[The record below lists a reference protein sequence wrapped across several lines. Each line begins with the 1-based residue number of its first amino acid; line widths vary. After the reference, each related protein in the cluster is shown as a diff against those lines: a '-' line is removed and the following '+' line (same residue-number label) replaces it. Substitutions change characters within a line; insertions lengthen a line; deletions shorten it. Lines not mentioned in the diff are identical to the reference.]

1 MCLLYSV
8 CQHVSNHECMMK
20 GYITSLEQEVEQ
32 LKADKGEM
40 AVELKRV
47 QELVTQLLQENE
59 QLKQLHQ
66 QIMAS
71 STSPP
76 TDLFAP
82 NAFDELSMPLMTTW
96 LSHTSMPRWDLPRLM
111 SLSKDTDPNAQQ
123 YAAWLFQ
130 RYPLLA
136 PALMSMVIDQTM
148 TPAELLISTLDNVI
162 QQKEA
167 DLDHKSA
174 PTKTIKDEKKDEEDE
189 EEEKVKSKKTKKRC
203 EYRCRKREK
212 ERNSIEDGD
221 GCDDGSRRRK
231 NIFCTVFELYQNT
244 FQYMMNNTRQR
255 LSFMCDAKHR
265 LIEMSTATAKEVL
278 SRQTDTLPPASS
290 SSATSPTTTTTTT
303 QV

>member
-1 MCLLYSV
+1 
-8 CQHVSNHECMMK
+8 MMK

-40 AVELKRV
+40 ALELKRV

-71 STSPP
+71 TSSPP
-76 TDLFAP
+76 GDLFAP

-174 PTKTIKDEKKDEEDE
+174 PTKTIKDEEKEEE

-203 EYRCRKREK
+203 EYKCRKREK
-212 ERNSIEDGD
+212 ERNSVEEG

-255 LSFMCDAKHR
+255 LSFVCDAKHR

-278 SRQTDTLPPASS
+278 SRQTDTLPPSTS
-290 SSATSPTTTTTTT
+290 TATSTTTTTHA
-303 QV
+303 